1 MRERVERRHRERA
14 KAPPALSK
22 KKPFQLFMKA
32 QVAERAKMERKS
44 GGRSLCWAFYTHS
57 LFTKVAVTDD
67 ELRLRDVI

>member
-1 MRERVERRHRERA
+1 
-14 KAPPALSK
+14 
-22 KKPFQLFMKA
+22 MKA